1 MKRSERHP
9 ITILSAFATQ
19 TSSLKKPHL
28 LVLLAEIE
36 RLFLPQRKVEFALTA
51 TELPEHIECIMPR
64 VTHVSPA
71 KDGVTVATV
80 DVADGV
86 EASEQEPVLF
96 LAERHVAPA
105 RCRERKKHGVQPQT
119 CQRLS
124 AEHQWSGH
132 FVKEIGSAA
141 AALKALR
148 IGVKA

>member
-86 EASEQEPVLF
+86 EASEQEPVFF
-96 LAERHVAPA
+96 LAERDVAPV

-148 IGVKA
+148 TGVKA